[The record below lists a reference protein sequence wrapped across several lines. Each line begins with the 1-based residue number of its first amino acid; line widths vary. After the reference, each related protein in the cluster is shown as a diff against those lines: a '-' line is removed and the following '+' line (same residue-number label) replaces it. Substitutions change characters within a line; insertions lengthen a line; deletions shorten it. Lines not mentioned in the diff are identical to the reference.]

1 MTPQFLLSTILFRVG
16 KILIRYETD
25 VVRARNLGSLLAQEM
40 QFDKTS
46 SIRIGTAISELSRN
60 MIEHS
65 NGGTMEFIIA
75 KGEEKTGFA
84 AIFKDEG
91 KGISHIDEIR
101 KGAYKS
107 QNGMGIGLTGSQR
120 LMDDFDIQTAAGSG
134 TEITA
139 AKWLPKFMPAL
150 TEARIEQIA
159 AAFAITIERGELSMV
174 ETINAQNKELLY
186 LLKSIQ
192 ERNEEIESINKE
204 LEETNRG
211 VLALNRELQDNALII
226 ENAKKI
232 AEEANKAKSDFLA
245 HMSHE
250 IRTPMNAILGFTDLI
265 LKTDLNKI
273 QKQYTESIY
282 FAGKAL
288 LNIIND
294 ILDLSKIEAGKLEL
308 EIVSVNLYELID
320 QVVEIMK
327 VSAYNKKLN
336 LLLAEQPGLPQFIM
350 ADPVRLKQ
358 ILLNL
363 IGNAIKFTEK
373 GFIELK
379 INYELVS
386 ESEYKITF
394 YVIDTGIGI
403 SDNQKNKLF
412 KAFSQADTSTTRKY
426 GGTGLGLIISNLLAK
441 KMNSSISFDSVSGKG
456 STFHFNINTGIIP
469 QTGPDPGDYYKRALI
484 INHGSALNNLVRHL
498 EFWNIDFGFSE
509 STVEFFVK
517 PGQAEPDLIIVNQ
530 SDDKCLDCKDITAR
544 IIKSSRDDKTADI
557 VLISSKAED
566 ARFRELEQSVKSV
579 YKTTIPLNVNR
590 LFHNLIN
597 KKDNSA
603 ADSTS
608 PETDTG
614 DFCKL
619 KEDVTG
625 KVILIAEDVELN
637 MLLIKEILRT
647 LIPDVEILEA
657 VNGEEAIEIILLNDV
672 DIVLMDVQ
680 MPVMDGLNATRKLRE
695 INNNQFATL
704 PIIALTAGVLAE
716 EKQRVF
722 DSGMNAFL
730 TKPLIENQL
739 IEVLN
744 KYL

>member
-672 DIVLMDVQ
+672 DVVLMDVQ

>member
-16 KILIRYETD
+16 KIFIRYETD

-75 KGEEKTGFA
+75 KSEEKTGFA

-91 KGISHIDEIR
+91 NGIIHIDEIR

-107 QNGMGIGLTGSQR
+107 QSGMGIGLTGSQR
-120 LMDDFDIQTAAGSG
+120 LMDEFDIQTVVGSG

-139 AKWLPKFMPAL
+139 AKWLPKFLPAL
-150 TEARIEQIA
+150 TEARIEQIT

-192 ERNEEIESINKE
+192 ERNDEIESINKE

-265 LKTDLNKI
+265 LKTELNKI

-282 FAGKAL
+282 IAGKAL

-308 EIVSVNLYELID
+308 EIVPVNLYELID

-327 VSAYNKKLN
+327 VSANNKKLN

-363 IGNAIKFTEK
+363 IGNAIKFTDK
-373 GFIELK
+373 GFIEMK
-379 INYELVS
+379 INFELVS

-403 SDNQKNKLF
+403 SDDQKNKLF

-441 KMNSSISFDSVSGKG
+441 KMNSAISFESVSGKG
-456 STFHFNINTGIIP
+456 STFHFNITTQVIE
-469 QTGPDPGDYYKRALI
+469 QTGPGPGEYYKRALI
-484 INHGSALNNLVRHL
+484 INHGPALNNLIRHL
-498 EFWNIDFGFSE
+498 EFWNIDFSFSQ

-517 PGQAEPDLIIVNQ
+517 PGQSEPDLIIVNQ
-530 SDDKCLDCKDITAR
+530 SDDKCLDCQDITAR
-544 IIKSSRDDKTADI
+544 IIRSSREDKTADI

-590 LFHNLIN
+590 LFYTLIN
-597 KKDNSA
+597 KKDNSLSDNTTREMNPA
-603 ADSTS
+603 
-608 PETDTG
+608 EY
-614 DFCKL
+614 CVL
-619 KEDVTG
+619 KEDVAD

-637 MLLIKEILRT
+637 MLLIKEILRSI
-647 LIPDVEILEA
+647 IPGIKILEA
-657 VNGEEAIEIILLNDV
+657 VNGEEAIEIILQNNV

-716 EKQRVF
+716 EKQRVY
-722 DSGMNAFL
+722 DSGMDAFL
-730 TKPLIENQL
+730 TKPIIENHL